1 MKRLLL
7 LASVAVFMVACLSLM
22 YASYLQVKQEAIREL
37 NAQQAAHARQ
47 ARAGIENFAR
57 QYLKM
62 LDHLAHHHDIIDV
75 NGTGKETIRD
85 FYEASKDDIRSIVR
99 VSASGR
105 FIYTFPD
112 NEKYKGTDISHRDF
126 FQAMKRELKPVV
138 SDIITTVKGVER
150 SIAFHFPVIKNGKF
164 DGSLGIVV
172 SIDDLSTKFLKDIRI
187 GKTGYAWVLNRKG
200 TEVYCPVPGHI
211 GKSIQETS
219 GRFPSV
225 IAMAEEMMK
234 GREGTTTYLYDYIAD
249 KKILTVKKHAVY
261 MPIIICDTFWSIVV
275 ATPEDEA
282 LADMEGFRNRWLIIV
297 GLLIAGVFVFSYYLV
312 RSWAVAKEAQKR
324 AAAEE
329 AFRESAEKYRLIF
342 ENAVEGIFQSTSEG
356 RFISVNP
363 AFAKM
368 CGYDSPREM
377 MDVVTDIGTQLYAD
391 PADRD
396 RYQMMVEKRGIVE
409 NYEVQYRR
417 RDGREIWVSL
427 NARGIR
433 DEGGKVIYYEGTVED
448 ITERK
453 IAEAM
458 LLEEMEFNRTL
469 LQTSPAFFVAIDPD
483 GKVILMNQSMLD
495 ALGYEMDEAA
505 GRDYI
510 SNFVPE
516 EDRKR
521 LAEIFRQLVV
531 ESGPTRNENRV
542 LTKKGRELLVEWH
555 GRSVMDKQG
564 RLSYYFGVGIDVT
577 ERKSAEEALHS
588 EMEKFQTLSE
598 NAPFGMVL
606 ISRDGRFTH
615 VNAKF
620 QEMFGYDLD
629 DVHDGRAWFRKA
641 YPDKDYR
648 AVTISAWIED
658 FRDDGPGERRPR
670 TFTVACRDGQQK
682 VITFIPI
689 RLTSG
694 DYLMTCEDITEL
706 RRLEERLRQSQKMEA
721 IGSLAGGVAHDFNN
735 ILTTIMGYASLLQ
748 ETIDRES
755 GMRIYVDQIISASHK
770 AANLT
775 QSLLAFSRSRSITL
789 KPLNVNEAVKGA
801 EKLLKRLLTE
811 DIELK
816 LSLTDGDAT
825 VLADATQLDQI
836 LFNLTSNARDAMAR
850 GGSLVIETGHV
861 DVDIDHARAHGFEHE
876 GRYIT
881 ITVRDTGAGMDEATR
896 EKIFDPFFTTKEVGR
911 GTGLGLATVYGIV
924 KQHKGHITVHSEPGK
939 GATFS
944 IYLPATASA
953 AGEEPQ
959 PAAPVRGGEETILIA
974 EDNAEVR
981 ALIRE
986 VLRKY
991 GYRTLEAKDG
1001 QEAVELFEKARNIDL
1016 IVLDSVMPRKNGREA
1031 FEMINKMYPGI
1042 KALFMSGHTK
1052 DTILDKGI
1060 ADDKFDFLPK
1070 PVSPIKLLQTV
1081 REILDRT

>member
-1 MKRLLL
+1 MKRRFF
-7 LASVAVFMVACLSLM
+7 LAFVAVFTAVCLYLM
-22 YASYLQVKQEAIREL
+22 YASFMQVKREAIREL
-37 NAQQAAHARQ
+37 NIQQEAHARQ
-47 ARAGIENFAR
+47 AKAGIENFAR

-62 LDHLAHHHDIIDV
+62 LDHLAHHHDIIYF
-75 NGTGKETIRD
+75 NGAGKETIRD

-99 VSASGR
+99 VNASGK
-105 FIYTFPD
+105 FVYTVPD
-112 NEKYKGTDISHRDF
+112 NEKYKGTDISYRDF
-126 FQAMKRELKPVV
+126 FRVMKQDLRPVV

-150 SIAFHFPVIKNGKF
+150 SIAFHFPVLKNGRF

-172 SIDDLSTKFLKDIRI
+172 SVDDLSTKFLKDIRI
-187 GKTGYAWVLNRKG
+187 GNMGYAWVLNKKG

-211 GKSIQETS
+211 GQSVYETS

-225 IAMAEEMMK
+225 ISMAEEMMK
-234 GREGTTTYLYDYIAD
+234 GREGTTTYLYDNIAAE
-249 KKILTVKKHAVY
+249 KTVTVKKHAVY
-261 MPIIICDTFWSIVV
+261 MPIIIGDTFWSIVV
-275 ATPEDEA
+275 ATPEKEV
-282 LADMEGFRNRWLIIV
+282 LAGMEGFRNRWLLIV
-297 GLLIAGVFVFSYYLV
+297 GLLLAGVFVFSYYMV

-342 ENAVEGIFQSTSEG
+342 ENAVEGIFQSTPEG

-377 MDVVTDIGTQLYAD
+377 VDVITDIGTQLYAD

-396 RYQMMVEKRGIVE
+396 RYRTMIDERGVAE

-417 RDGREIWVSL
+417 KDGREIWVSL

-433 DEGGKVIYYEGTVED
+433 DEGGKLLYYEGTVED

-453 IAEAM
+453 TAEAM

-469 LQTSPAFFVAIDPD
+469 LQTSPAFFVAMDPD

-495 ALGYEMDEAA
+495 ALGYEMDEVA

-510 SNFVPE
+510 ASFVPE
-516 EDRKR
+516 EDRKGV
-521 LAEIFRQLVV
+521 AEIFRQLVV
-531 ESGPTRNENRV
+531 EIRPTRNENRV
-542 LTKKGRELLVEWH
+542 LTRKGRELLVEWH
-555 GRSVMDKQG
+555 GRSILDKQG
-564 RLSYYFGVGIDVT
+564 RLSYYFGVGIDIT

-606 ISRDGRFTH
+606 IGRDGRFTYI
-615 VNAKF
+615 NAKF
-620 QEMFGYDLD
+620 REMFGYDLD
-629 DVHDGRAWFRKA
+629 DIHDGRTWFRKA
-641 YPDKDYR
+641 YPDKKYR
-648 AVTISAWIED
+648 AATISAWAED
-658 FRDDGPGERRPR
+658 FRDEGPGERRPR
-670 TFTVACRDGQQK
+670 TFTVACKDGQQK

-694 DYLMTCEDITEL
+694 DYLMTCEDITEF
-706 RRLEERLRQSQKMEA
+706 RRLEEQLRQSQKMEA

-755 GMRIYVDQIISASHK
+755 GMRIYVDQVVSASQK

-811 DIELK
+811 DIDLR
-816 LSLTDGDAT
+816 LSLNGGDAT
-825 VLADATQLDQI
+825 ALADATQLDQI
-836 LFNLTSNARDAMAR
+836 LFNLTSNARDAMAG

-861 DVDIDHARAHGFEHE
+861 NVDRDYARVHGFEGE

-881 ITVRDTGAGMDEATR
+881 IAVSDTGTGMDEATR
-896 EKIFDPFFTTKEVGR
+896 GKIFDPFFTTKEVGR

-924 KQHKGHITVHSEPGK
+924 KQHKGHITVYSEPGK
-939 GATFS
+939 GTTFR
-944 IYLPATASA
+944 IYLPATGSA
-953 AGEEPQ
+953 ADEEVQ
-959 PAAPVRGGEETILIA
+959 PAAAVRGGEETILIA
-974 EDNAEVR
+974 EDNTEVR
-981 ALIRE
+981 ELLRD
-986 VLRKY
+986 VLRRY
-991 GYRTLEAKDG
+991 GYHTMEAKDG
-1001 QEAVELFEKARNIDL
+1001 QDAVELFEKDRNIDL
-1016 IVLDSVMPRKNGREA
+1016 IILDSVMPRKNGREA
-1031 FEMINKMYPGI
+1031 FEIISKMCPDI
-1042 KALFMSGHTK
+1042 KVLFISGHTK
-1052 DTILDKGI
+1052 DTVLDKGI

-1070 PVSPIKLLQTV
+1070 PVYPIKLLQTV